1 MVLGL
6 NAWQACKNR
15 SVVKKVKNWNEH
27 WGIHSRNTNLIL
39 VIKHTCDQFFTIQKL
54 QVSRS

>member
-15 SVVKKVKNWNEH
+15 SVVKKKLKIGMKIGEYTVE
-27 WGIHSRNTNLIL
+27 
-39 VIKHTCDQFFTIQKL
+39 IQT
-54 QVSRS
+54 